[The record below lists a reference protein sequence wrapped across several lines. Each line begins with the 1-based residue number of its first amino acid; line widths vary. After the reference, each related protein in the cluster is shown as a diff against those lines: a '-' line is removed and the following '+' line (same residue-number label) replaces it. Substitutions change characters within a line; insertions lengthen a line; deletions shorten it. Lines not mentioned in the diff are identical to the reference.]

1 MLAWAQLLSYS
12 IQGIAF
18 AFCSERLIHRARDQ
32 AFRTMLR
39 QDIGFF
45 DYEENSAGALTSFLS
60 TETTHAAGLSGATLG
75 TILNVLTTLIAGFI
89 LSLALGWKLA
99 LVCISTVPIL
109 LACGMY
115 THCSHL
121 KKMILANQNPFFPLL
136 LHPQDV

>member
-75 TILNVLTTLIAGFI
+75 TILNVLTTLIAGFV

-109 LACGMY
+109 LACG
-115 THCSHL
+115 
-121 KKMILANQNPFFPLL
+121 FFRFW
-136 LHPQDV
+136 